1 MAIARRASCRLKTL
15 SHRVQVDSRE
25 VEKLRRV
32 LGDRGYQHHLENYS
46 GTDIAVVSTTQL
58 AFT

>member
-1 MAIARRASCRLKTL
+1 
-15 SHRVQVDSRE
+15 VDSRE